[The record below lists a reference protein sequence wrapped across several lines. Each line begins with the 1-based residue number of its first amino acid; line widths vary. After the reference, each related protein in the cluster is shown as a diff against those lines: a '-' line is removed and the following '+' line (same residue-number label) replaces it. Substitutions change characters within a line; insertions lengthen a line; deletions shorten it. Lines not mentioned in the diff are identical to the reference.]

1 MTKTVNTITKLSNIL
16 MIQGKKSKSEKLL
29 SKALS
34 ELNYRYKIEP
44 LNLIENL
51 MRKLVVIAEVRSSK
65 QRGTARLIPTPTP
78 EHRQI
83 PLGLR
88 LFRDVVRTRPEN
100 TQEERFLVEVQN
112 IHEGRG
118 DSLKKR
124 NMIHQQVE
132 LNRANYRSHKIRR
145 HYRW

>member
-1 MTKTVNTITKLSNIL
+1 MTKEVNTITKLSNIL

-29 SKALS
+29 CEVLS
-34 ELNYRYKIEP
+34 ELNHRHRIEP
-44 LNLIENL
+44 VNLINNL
-51 MRKLVVIAEVRSSK
+51 MGKLIVVAEVRSSK

-78 EHRQI
+78 EHRQM

-88 LFRDVVRTRPEN
+88 LFRDVVKTRPES
-100 TQEERFLVEVQN
+100 TQKERFLVEIQN